1 MNREIEA
8 QIESLDLTA
17 PAPTEEPLRQYYFMG
32 KARQYTER
40 LKETLQRTPTF
51 HVTTFGCQMN
61 ARDSEK
67 FGEPGILA
75 RNCSE

>member
-40 LKETLQRTPTF
+40 LKET
-51 HVTTFGCQMN
+51 
-61 ARDSEK
+61 
-67 FGEPGILA
+67 
-75 RNCSE
+75 